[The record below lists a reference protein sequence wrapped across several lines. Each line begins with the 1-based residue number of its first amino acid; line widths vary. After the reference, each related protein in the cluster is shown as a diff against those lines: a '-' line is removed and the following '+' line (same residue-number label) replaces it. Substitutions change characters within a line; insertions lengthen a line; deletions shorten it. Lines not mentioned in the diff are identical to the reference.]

1 MKKVK
6 KIKDHEE
13 LQAENYLRL
22 EKRVDVLEEKID
34 KLTDMIE
41 CWSLASL
48 VYDYAS
54 GSRHV
59 MSPHKNNCLP
69 EPWIRHAGWC
79 YQ

>member
-6 KIKDHEE
+6 IKKVKDHEE

-41 CWSLASL
+41 CHINFIDKTYEHLKNPIKS
-48 VYDYAS
+48 V
-54 GSRHV
+54 SRFFGG
-59 MSPHKNNCLP
+59 K
-69 EPWIRHAGWC
+69 
-79 YQ
+79 